1 MSGATEV
8 GRLEVGDV
16 PRGRS
21 IRRFTSATT
30 SRRAGAGVGELLG
43 DVYYAAIMTAI
54 GIGVALGV
62 AGTLREALP
71 DATASGSAT
80 TVWSMPGLSLPALVV
95 AVVVGLAGVVL
106 SLSGRLGP
114 VSAGGPEATWWLPLP
129 VERRGLLRPAVW
141 RVPAGAALVSGV
153 VVGVLDAGVLAAP
166 GRRVVSTVLAAA
178 LGAAVVV
185 LVASL
190 GQTLDVSRRA
200 TSVAGDLV
208 LVGAVVLAVVSGVAG
223 WRPDGLPEVSL
234 LALAGLLVVAGAL
247 VLAVDRGLGRI
258 PSRSLRAGGAVAS
271 QALGAVVS
279 LDTRELGRVLT
290 DASLP
295 RRRRAARLRAVRG
308 PVSALVVADAL
319 VVLRSPRRLALL
331 TATALVPALVGTA
344 PQLAGP
350 VGFGIALVVGG
361 SVATTTAAEG
371 ARRAE
376 MAPVLDRLLPLAAR
390 DVRRVRMLVPA
401 AVMTAWSAVAFG
413 VVGLWHGDVAGW
425 LALGVAA
432 VPVWAG
438 AAVRAAYRPA
448 PDWSGPLVATPVGA
462 VPTGV
467 TAVLA
472 RGPDVLALGL
482 VPVLVSLLLARV
494 HLEVVLVQTVLS
506 AVVVA
511 VATSTTTLAE
521 RLGLSGDAPAGPP
534 GGAR

>member
-1 MSGATEV
+1 MSGATEL
-8 GRLEVGDV
+8 GRLEVGEV

-30 SRRAGAGVGELLG
+30 SQRAGAGLGELLG
-43 DVYYAAIMTAI
+43 DVYYVAVLSAI
-54 GIGVALGV
+54 GVGVALGV

-71 DATASGSAT
+71 DASQGAA
-80 TVWSMPGLSLPALVV
+80 TVWSLPGLSLPALAV
-95 AVVVGLAGVVL
+95 AVVVGLTGVVL
-106 SLSGRLGP
+106 SLAGRLGP

-129 VERRGLLRPAVW
+129 VERRGLLRPSVW
-141 RVPAGAALVSGV
+141 RVPAAAALVSGA

-166 GRRVVSTVLAAA
+166 GRQVVSTVLAAA

-185 LVASL
+185 LVAAL
-190 GQTLDVSRRA
+190 GQTLAVPRRA

-208 LVGAVVLAVVSGVAG
+208 LAGAVVLAAVSGAAG
-223 WRPDGLPEVSL
+223 WRPAGLPAASP
-234 LALAGLLVVAGAL
+234 LALAGLLVAVGAL
-247 VLAVDRGLGRI
+247 VLVVDRGLARI

-271 QALGAVVS
+271 QAVGAVVS
-279 LDTRELGRVLT
+279 LDTRELGRVLS
-290 DASLP
+290 DSSPP

-319 VVLRSPRRLALL
+319 VVLRSPRRLVLL
-331 TATALVPALVGTA
+331 TATALVPVLVGTA

-350 VGFGIALVVGG
+350 AGFAIALVLGG
-361 SVATTTAAEG
+361 VVAATTAAEG

-376 MAPVLDRLLPLAAR
+376 MAPVLDRLLPLGAR

-401 AVMTAWSAVAFG
+401 AVMTAWSVVAFG
-413 VVGLWHGDVAGW
+413 VVGLWHGDVPGW
-425 LALGVAA
+425 LALGVAT

-448 PDWSGPLVATPVGA
+448 PDWSAPLIATPMGA

-482 VPVLVSLLLARV
+482 VPVLVSVLLGRV
-494 HLEVVLVQTVLS
+494 HPEVVLVQTVLS

-521 RLGLSGDAPAGPP
+521 RLGLSGETPAGTP